1 MESFRGAK
9 LHKMENN
16 ACCCL
21 AKPQLGTTCYIPKN
35 LAGWREQ
42 KSFHPAEIHQA
53 NTSGC
58 RCGYIIFRKVTLP
71 AYSTTDKQT
80 VAQKSVLFNS
90 FALAIQYHTSRIVE
104 FAQISV
110 VTNSF
115 DAAIHWRSD
124 YLALG

>member
-1 MESFRGAK
+1 MESFWVSK

-35 LAGWREQ
+35 EAGWRGHQ
-42 KSFHPAEIHQA
+42 SFHPAEIHRA

-71 AYSTTDKQT
+71 AYSATDKQT
-80 VAQKSVLFNS
+80 GSKLWRRKASYLIRSPLPFS
-90 FALAIQYHTSRIVE
+90 ITPVE
-104 FAQISV
+104 S
-110 VTNSF
+110 
-115 DAAIHWRSD
+115 
-124 YLALG
+124 

>member
-1 MESFRGAK
+1 MLLPCETTIRDYL
-9 LHKMENN
+9 LHPEKFSRM
-16 ACCCL
+16 AWTSVLPSCL
-21 AKPQLGTTCYIPKN
+21 ISSGKRIGLPMWRYYI
-35 LAGWREQ
+35 
-42 KSFHPAEIHQA
+42 
-53 NTSGC
+53 
-58 RCGYIIFRKVTLP
+58 RKVTLP
-71 AYSTTDKQT
+71 AYSATDKQT

>member
-1 MESFRGAK
+1 MSK
-9 LHKMENN
+9 LHKMEKVMLARN
-16 ACCCL
+16 
-21 AKPQLGTTCYIPKN
+21 AKPQLGTTCHIPKN
-35 LAGWREQ
+35 EAGWREQ

-53 NTSGC
+53 NTSNC
-58 RCGYIIFRKVTLP
+58 RCGDIIFRKVTLP
-71 AYSTTDKQT
+71 AYSATDKQT

-90 FALAIQYHTSRIVE
+90 FALAIQYHTGRIVE

-124 YLALG
+124 YLTLG